1 MTVAG
6 WLATLAGVAFIL
18 AAGRDVFHTLLHPSG
33 SGRLSSQVLRIIW
46 KTSQRLGARA
56 VGWAGP
62 IGIVSVIGVWT
73 ALLSVG
79 WALIYLPHLTADFQY
94 SSGVPARGG
103 IAEAVYVSLVAMTT
117 VGFGGIVAETAPLR
131 LALVLEAMLGF
142 ALLTAA
148 ISWVL
153 SIYPALGRRRSL
165 AARIDILLGGEPH
178 DRLAPRET
186 PEPLALVLWG
196 LVSDLAT
203 VRVDLV
209 QYPAIYYFTPP
220 DRSLDLPQLLPH
232 LRAAVTSSDVPA
244 PARDAA
250 DSVRMAIDRLVSQL
264 ASSHQ
269 TVEGDSPEQAVRS
282 YALDHEP
289 RRDDVPRRRQ
299 R

>member
-6 WLATLAGVAFIL
+6 WVATLAGAAFIL
-18 AAGRDVFHTLLHPSG
+18 AAERDLFHTLLHPSG
-33 SGRLSSQVLRIIW
+33 SGMLSSRVLRIIW
-46 KTSQRLGARA
+46 KTSQRLGASA
-56 VGWAGP
+56 VGLAGP
-62 IGIVSVIGVWT
+62 IGILSVIGVWT

-79 WALIYLPHLTADFQY
+79 WALIYLPHLPADFQY

-103 IAEAVYVSLVAMTT
+103 FSEAVYVSLVAMTT

-153 SIYPALGRRRSL
+153 SIYPALARRRSL

-178 DRLAPRET
+178 DRLVLRET

-220 DRSLDLPQLLPH
+220 DRSADLPRLLPH
-232 LRAAVTSSDVPA
+232 LRAAVTSPDVPP
-244 PARDAA
+244 PAREAA
-250 DSVRMAIDRLVSQL
+250 DSVRMAIDRLASQL
-264 ASSHQ
+264 ARSPQ
-269 TVEGDSPEQAVRS
+269 TVGGDTAEQALRS
-282 YALDHEP
+282 YALDHGAG
-289 RRDDVPRRRQ
+289 RDDVPGERQ
-299 R
+299 P

>member
-1 MTVAG
+1 MNAAG
-6 WLATLAGVAFIL
+6 WLATVAGAALIL
-18 AAGRDVFHTLLHPSG
+18 AAERDVFHTLLHPSG
-33 SGRLSSQVLRIIW
+33 SGTLSSQVLRIIW
-46 KTSQRLGARA
+46 KTSHRLGARA
-56 VGWAGP
+56 VGLAGP
-62 IGIVSVIGVWT
+62 IGIVSVIGFWT
-73 ALLSVG
+73 AFLAVG
-79 WALIYLPHLTADFQY
+79 WALIYVPHLPAAFQY

-103 IAEAVYVSLVAMTT
+103 FAEAVYVSLVAMTT

-178 DRLAPRET
+178 DGLAARQT
-186 PEPLALVLWG
+186 PDALALVLWG
-196 LVSDLAT
+196 LVTDLAT

-220 DRSLDLPQLLPH
+220 DRSLDLPHMLPR
-232 LRAAVTSSDVPA
+232 LRAAVTSSDVPV

-250 DSVRMAIDRLVSQL
+250 DSVRMAVDRLVLQL
-264 ASSHQ
+264 AGSPQ
-269 TVEGDSPEQAVRS
+269 TVEGDTAEQALRS
-282 YALDHEP
+282 YVRDHDRRWPP
-289 RRDDVPRRRQ
+289 RR
-299 R
+299 